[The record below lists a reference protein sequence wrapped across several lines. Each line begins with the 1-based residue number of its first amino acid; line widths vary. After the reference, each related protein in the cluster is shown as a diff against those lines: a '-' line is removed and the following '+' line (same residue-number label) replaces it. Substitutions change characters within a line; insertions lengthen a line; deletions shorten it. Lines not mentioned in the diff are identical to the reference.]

1 MIAVL
6 SSSLLEGS
14 PLADR
19 PSSPDPSSSDR
30 EGTEPAPPG
39 VRAQFGRTRS
49 AISGLV
55 SAHFKLLA
63 AELSEIMG
71 EVKRVAAL
79 AGVALV
85 LLFLAGMV
93 ATIGS
98 VLWLD
103 EWIFGSIGWGALHG
117 SELLI
122 AVAVTLVLLIIPAS
136 ARRIGLA
143 FFVALVVGVAVF
155 VILWLT
161 LTSRAWGWVG
171 STFFG
176 GLTWPFDGHV
186 ISAADRPIAVG
197 VIVLAVLFG
206 LVGVL
211 IGLALGSGLFNR
223 IAAALG
229 VGLIAAFVGCLVGA
243 LTGVPMSWGI
253 GVAVGLAV
261 LLAVW
266 PVLAAIFVLQKAD
279 FEALKN
285 RFIPKQTIETTKET
299 IEWVREQMPLGRK
312 S

>member
-1 MIAVL
+1 MT
-6 SSSLLEGS
+6 
-14 PLADR
+14 DR
-19 PSSPDPSSSDR
+19 PSSSDPSSSARGD
-30 EGTEPAPPG
+30 TDQAPPG

-49 AISGLV
+49 ALFGLV
-55 SAHFKLLA
+55 SAHFALLT

-71 EVKRVAAL
+71 ELKRAAAL
-79 AGVALV
+79 AGVAIA

-93 ATIGS
+93 ASIGS
-98 VLWLD
+98 ILWLD

-117 SELLI
+117 SEFLI

-136 ARRIGLA
+136 APRVGLA
-143 FFVALVVGVAVF
+143 LFVSLIAGVAVF
-155 VILWLT
+155 LVLWLT

-176 GLTWPFDGHV
+176 GLTWPFDGHA

-197 VIVLAVLFG
+197 VIVLAVLLG

-211 IGLALGSGLFNR
+211 IGLAVGSGLFNR

-229 VGLIAAFVGCLVGA
+229 VGLLAAFVGGLLGA

-253 GVAVGLAV
+253 AVAVGLAIF
-261 LLAVW
+261 LAVW
-266 PVLAAIFVLQKAD
+266 PVLAAILVLQKAD

-285 RFIPKQTIETTKET
+285 RFVPNQTIETTKET